1 MHTPPNA
8 MDDPVIK
15 VCRGRSRKI
24 GWLTYVLEVGLL
36 AYFILIRGRMP

>member
-15 VCRGRSRKI
+15 ACRGRSRKI